1 MLTQIQLATYGAE
14 TIQTNKYM
22 AHNKHTESLQNQDL
36 NLMMPNRQA
45 WLDLA
50 GDWED
55 PFPAPIITEHDGLKV
70 VREDLMG
77 FGSKCRFGDILVQ
90 KAPTDTLVYVQPR
103 YGFAGISLAYLAKK
117 YNKKL
122 VLFSPSQKEISDHQA
137 ICIERGA
144 DMKFRRIAAMPN
156 LNAIAKKWAETNNA
170 TFIPLGLKHEL
181 VTAAAVKVAYDLAE
195 KHGYPEEVWSA
206 ISTGVLQRSLQIAW
220 PDADFNAVAVA
231 RNIKK
236 GERGRAKMWSHP
248 KAFNQNVHPSNF
260 PPFPSAL
267 NYDAK
272 AWEFMKKN
280 ANPGAIFW
288 NVGGDPKPD
297 FIRTKE
303 YTDSQREWGEIRDE
317 EMKQPL
323 IRS

>member
-1 MLTQIQLATYGAE
+1 
-14 TIQTNKYM
+14 M
-22 AHNKHTESLQNQDL
+22 AHNKHTENLSNQDL

-50 GDWED
+50 GDWVD
-55 PFPAPIITEHDGLKV
+55 PFPAPELVDHNGFKV
-70 VREDLMG
+70 VREDMMG

-90 KAPTDTLVYVQPR
+90 TCPKDTLVYVQPR

-144 DMKFRRIAAMPN
+144 EMKFRRVAAMPN
-156 LNAIAKKWAETNNA
+156 LNRIAKQWAEDNNA
-170 TFIPLGLKHEL
+170 FFIPLGLKHEL

-195 KHGYPEEVWSA
+195 KHGYPDEVWSA

-220 PDADFNAVAVA
+220 PDAKFHAVAVA
-231 RNIKK
+231 RNIKA
-236 GERGRAKMWSHP
+236 GERGRATMWSHP
-248 KAFNQNVHPSNF
+248 KAFNQDVNKEYN
-260 PPFPSAL
+260 PPFPSAM

-272 AWEFMKKN
+272 AWEFMTKHGS
-280 ANPGAIFW
+280 PGAWFW
-288 NVGGDPKPD
+288 NVGGDPKPELED
-297 FIRTKE
+297 TKII
-303 YTDSQREWGEIRDE
+303 TDSRRDWGEIRDE
-317 EMKQPL
+317 KLKQPTL
-323 IRS
+323 NS

>member
-1 MLTQIQLATYGAE
+1 
-14 TIQTNKYM
+14 M
-22 AHNKHTESLQNQDL
+22 AHNKHTTSLANQDL

-50 GDWED
+50 GDWQDPFED
-55 PFPAPIITEHDGLKV
+55 PEIIEHDGFKV

-90 KAPTDTLVYVQPR
+90 KAPSDTLVYVQPR

-144 DMKFRRIAAMPN
+144 DMRFRRIAAMPN
-156 LNAIAKKWAETNNA
+156 LNKIAADWAADNNA
-170 TFIPLGLKHEL
+170 FFIPLGLRHEL

-206 ISTGVLQRSLQIAW
+206 MSTGVLSRSLQIAW
-220 PDADFNAVAVA
+220 PDAAFNGVAVA
-231 RNIKK
+231 RNIKA
-236 GERGRAKMWSHP
+236 GERGRATMWSHP
-248 KAFNQNVHPSNF
+248 KPFNQDVDKDF
-260 PPFPSAL
+260 VPPFPSAL

-272 AWEFMKKN
+272 AWEFMKRHG
-280 ANPGAIFW
+280 NPGAWFW
-288 NVGGDPKPD
+288 NVGGDPKPED
-297 FIRTKE
+297 MMLKE
-303 YTDSQREWGEIRDE
+303 KVDSERAWGEIRDVDV
-317 EMKQPL
+317 KQL
-323 IRS
+323 ITNS

>member
-1 MLTQIQLATYGAE
+1 MS
-14 TIQTNKYM
+14 
-22 AHNKHTESLQNQDL
+22 HDKHTTSKMNQDL

-50 GDWED
+50 GDWVD
-55 PFPAPIITEHDGLKV
+55 PFGDPQLVEHDGFKV

-90 KAPTDTLVYVQPR
+90 KAQTDTLVYVQPR
-103 YGFAGISLAYLAKK
+103 FGFAGISLAYLAEK

-137 ICIERGA
+137 ICIENGA
-144 DMKFRRIAAMPN
+144 EMKFKRIAAMPN
-156 LNAIAKKWAETNNA
+156 LNAHAKKWAEENNA

-195 KHGYPEEVWSA
+195 RHGYPEEVWSA

-220 PDADFNAVAVA
+220 PDAQFNAVAVA
-231 RNIKK
+231 RNIKD
-236 GERGRAKMWSHP
+236 GELGRAKVWSHP
-248 KAFNQNVHPSNF
+248 KQFNQDVDPAFN
-260 PPFPSAL
+260 PPFPSAM

-272 AWEFMKKN
+272 AWEFMKRHG
-280 ANPGAIFW
+280 NPGAWFW
-288 NVGGDPKPD
+288 NVGGNPKPKQET
-297 FIRTKE
+297 TKE
-303 YTDSQREWGEIRDE
+303 TVNSQRGWGEVL
-317 EMKQPL
+317 EMDQ
-323 IRS
+323 

>member
-1 MLTQIQLATYGAE
+1 
-14 TIQTNKYM
+14 M
-22 AHNKHTESLQNQDL
+22 AHNKHTDLLINQDL

-55 PFPAPIITEHDGLKV
+55 PFPAPEIVEHNGFNV

-77 FGSKCRFGDILVQ
+77 FGSKCRFGDILVSTC
-90 KAPTDTLVYVQPR
+90 KKDTLVYVQPR

-144 DMKFRRIAAMPN
+144 EMKFKRIAAMPV
-156 LNAIAKKWAETNNA
+156 LNAHAKKWAEENDA
-170 TFIPLGLKHEL
+170 FFIPLGLKHEL

-195 KHGYPEEVWSA
+195 KHGYPDEVWSA

-220 PDADFNAVAVA
+220 PDAQFNGVAVA
-231 RNIKK
+231 RNIQK
-236 GERGRAKMWSHP
+236 GERGIAKMWSHP
-248 KAFNQNVHPSNF
+248 KAFTQNVDREYY

-272 AWEFMKKN
+272 AWEFMVKN
-280 ANPGAIFW
+280 GTPGAWFW
-288 NVGGDPKPD
+288 NVGGDPKPED
-297 FIRTKE
+297 PMTKE
-303 YTDSQREWGEIRDE
+303 NTNSERAWGEILETD
-317 EMKQPL
+317 K
-323 IRS
+323 

>member
-1 MLTQIQLATYGAE
+1 
-14 TIQTNKYM
+14 M
-22 AHNKHTESLQNQDL
+22 AHNKHTESLSNQDL

-50 GDWED
+50 GDWVD
-55 PFPAPIITEHDGLKV
+55 PFPAPELVDHNGFKV

-90 KAPTDTLVYVQPR
+90 TCPKDTLVYVQPR

-144 DMKFRRIAAMPN
+144 EMKFRRVAAMPN
-156 LNAIAKKWAETNNA
+156 LNRMAKQWAEDNNA
-170 TFIPLGLKHEL
+170 FFIPLGLKHEL

-195 KHGYPEEVWSA
+195 KHGYPDEVWSA

-220 PDADFNAVAVA
+220 PDAKFHAVAVA
-231 RNIKK
+231 RNIKA
-236 GERGRAKMWSHP
+236 GERGRATMWSHP
-248 KAFNQNVHPSNF
+248 KAFNQDVNKEYN
-260 PPFPSAL
+260 PPFPSAM

-272 AWEFMKKN
+272 AWEFMTKHGS
-280 ANPGAIFW
+280 PGAWFW
-288 NVGGDPKPD
+288 NVGGDPKPELED
-297 FIRTKE
+297 TKII
-303 YTDSQREWGEIRDE
+303 TDSRRDWGEIRDE
-317 EMKQPL
+317 KLKQPTVN
-323 IRS
+323 S

>member
-1 MLTQIQLATYGAE
+1 
-14 TIQTNKYM
+14 M
-22 AHNKHTESLQNQDL
+22 AHNKHTESLSNQDL

-50 GDWED
+50 GDWVD
-55 PFPAPIITEHDGLKV
+55 PFPAPELVDHNGFKV

-90 KAPTDTLVYVQPR
+90 TCPKDTLVYVQPR

-144 DMKFRRIAAMPN
+144 EMKFRRVAAMPN
-156 LNAIAKKWAETNNA
+156 LNRIAKQWAEDNDA
-170 TFIPLGLKHEL
+170 FFIPLGLKHEL

-195 KHGYPEEVWSA
+195 KHGYPDEVWSA

-220 PDADFNAVAVA
+220 PDAKFNAVAVA
-231 RNIKK
+231 RNIKA
-236 GERGRAKMWSHP
+236 GERGRATMWSHP
-248 KAFNQNVHPSNF
+248 KAFNQDVNKEYN
-260 PPFPSAL
+260 PPFPSAM

-272 AWEFMKKN
+272 AWEFMTKHGS
-280 ANPGAIFW
+280 PGAWFW
-288 NVGGDPKPD
+288 NVGGDPKPELED
-297 FIRTKE
+297 TKII
-303 YTDSQREWGEIRDE
+303 TDSRRDWGEIRDE
-317 EMKQPL
+317 KMKQPTVN
-323 IRS
+323 S

>member
-1 MLTQIQLATYGAE
+1 
-14 TIQTNKYM
+14 M
-22 AHNKHTESLQNQDL
+22 AHNKHTELLFNQDL

-50 GDWED
+50 GDWVD
-55 PFPAPIITEHDGLKV
+55 PFPAPELVDHNGFKV
-70 VREDLMG
+70 VREDMMG

-90 KAPTDTLVYVQPR
+90 TCPKDTLVYVQPR

-144 DMKFRRIAAMPN
+144 SMKFRRVAAMPN
-156 LNAIAKKWAETNNA
+156 LNRIAKEWAENNNA
-170 TFIPLGLKHEL
+170 FFIPLGLKHEL

-195 KHGYPEEVWSA
+195 KHGYPEEAWSA

-220 PDADFNAVAVA
+220 PDTKFNAVAVA
-231 RNIKK
+231 RNIQK
-236 GERGRAKMWSHP
+236 GERGVATMWSHP
-248 KAFNQNVHPSNF
+248 KVFNQNVDKEYF

-272 AWEFMKKN
+272 AWEFMMKHGK
-280 ANPGAIFW
+280 PGAWFW
-288 NVGGDPKPD
+288 NVGGDPKPENED
-297 FIRTKE
+297 TKVKTKSE
-303 YTDSQREWGEIRDE
+303 REWGQILETD
-317 EMKQPL
+317 K
-323 IRS
+323 